1 MNLEEVRDMYARSL
15 SKRGRSTPPPG
26 YAGTAFIQ
34 PQRDNPS
41 RDPADDMESKRHTP
55 AEYGPDR
62 RAMRGDPM
70 SVSGERTAAAKIP
83 DTPAEAEKSGT
94 SPIPVPFAELL
105 SDLRGRVG
113 TEEVILLMV
122 MLLLSA
128 DGAEVET
135 LLLGLILLAGRE

>member
-1 MNLEEVRDMYARSL
+1 MNLGEVRDMYARSL

-26 YAGTAFIQ
+26 YTGTAFIQ
-34 PQRDNPS
+34 PTRDNPS

-55 AEYGPDR
+55 AEYGTDSRELRWGPSPVHDEQT
-62 RAMRGDPM
+62 AEVPIPGTP
-70 SVSGERTAAAKIP
+70 SG
-83 DTPAEAEKSGT
+83 AEKSGT
-94 SPIPVPFAELL
+94 SPIPAPFAELL
-105 SDLRGRVG
+105 SELRGRVG

-128 DGAEVET
+128 DGAGVET

>member
-1 MNLEEVRDMYARSL
+1 MYARSL

-26 YAGTAFIQ
+26 YTGTAFIQ
-34 PQRDNPS
+34 PIREHPA

-62 RAMRGDPM
+62 QKFHTESPSDPGDKAGARFPD
-70 SVSGERTAAAKIP
+70 IP
-83 DTPAEAEKSGT
+83 AGAEKNGT
-94 SPIPVPFAELL
+94 SPIPSAFAELL
-105 SDLRGRVG
+105 HDLRGRVG

-128 DGAEVET
+128 DGAGAET
-135 LLLGLILLAGRE
+135 LLLGLILLAGRD

>member
-26 YAGTAFIQ
+26 YAGTAFV
-34 PQRDNPS
+34 PSAAENPS
-41 RDPADDMESKRHTP
+41 RDPGDMLESKRHTP
-55 AEYGPDR
+55 EEYGANRPVL
-62 RAMRGDPM
+62 RADLP
-70 SVSGERTAAAKIP
+70 
-83 DTPAEAEKSGT
+83 
-94 SPIPVPFAELL
+94 PVPAGEGRGIRVTGESRDGLPAAFSERL

-128 DGAEVET
+128 DGAGIET
-135 LLLGLILLAGRE
+135 LLLGLILLAGRGD